1 MASLLIC
8 SDCAHSVLSH
18 DGAGCSSCTCAHT
31 KEAVIES
38 GLQLARQEIAERW
51 SDKFSGAQNT
61 A

>member
-8 SDCAHSVLSH
+8 TDCAHSVLSH
-18 DGAGCSSCTCAHT
+18 DGGGCSSCACAQT
-31 KEAVIES
+31 KESVIES

-51 SDKFSGAQNT
+51 SDQFSRAQNS

>member
-8 SDCAHSVLSH
+8 TDCAHSVLAH
-18 DGAGCSSCTCAHT
+18 DGAGCSNCSCAHT
-31 KEAVIES
+31 KETVIES

-51 SDKFSGAQNT
+51 SDRYSGAQST